1 MHSRCAGFGSLL
13 TGERRLVVDQVPT
26 SFPCGVV
33 PVAMVGIVHSLSHKL
48 QISHSTRQIR
58 QWARTAWLAYR
69 LWDRHDCIDLS
80 AAFAY
85 HTLQSIF
92 PVLLIALALASR
104 ILGQEDGLID
114 QIVSF
119 ANQFL
124 PASAS
129 PLIQST
135 LSKLYIQ
142 RGGAGVFGV
151 FALFMT
157 AGNIYLT
164 LQRGADRLWGW
175 RSGLSA
181 GPQSRNRRRDQLQQF
196 LLLRLKAF
204 ALVGAAGLLLVV
216 AHLTSNLQVI
226 RPQTWLALFNKPL
239 PWLFQ
244 VSLPVSVF
252 ADLLF
257 SGVVS
262 SLVGL
267 VLLRIIPSRSVPA
280 APLIPGSLLIGTAFT
295 FLNVAVGRSLV
306 SLGSRF
312 QAYGV
317 VSGVLVLTLWVW
329 LLGLIIYYG
338 MAISVV
344 VSRRLR
350 GGDPHLFVDVL
361 GSMREAG

>member
-1 MHSRCAGFGSLL
+1 M
-13 TGERRLVVDQVPT
+13 
-26 SFPCGVV
+26 
-33 PVAMVGIVHSLSHKL
+33 
-48 QISHSTRQIR
+48 
-58 QWARTAWLAYR
+58 RTAWLAYR

-104 ILGQEDGLID
+104 ILGRDEGLID
-114 QIVSF
+114 QIASF

-135 LSKLYIQ
+135 LAKLYSQ
-142 RGGAGVFGV
+142 RGGAGAFGV
-151 FALFMT
+151 IALLMT
-157 AGNIYLT
+157 ASNTYLT

-175 RSGLSA
+175 RIGPSGS
-181 GPQSRNRRRDQLQQF
+181 PSCTVSRLLFVQRF
-196 LLLRLKAF
+196 LGLRLKAF

-216 AHLTSNLQVI
+216 AQLTSNLQLI
-226 RPQTWLALFNKPL
+226 SAQTWQALFNRQL

-244 VSLPVSVF
+244 VSMPVSAF

-257 SGVVS
+257 SVLVS
-262 SLVGL
+262 SLVGF
-267 VLLRIIPSRSVPA
+267 VLLRIIPSRAVPL
-280 APLIPGSLLIGTAFT
+280 APLIPGSLLIGMAFT

-329 LLGLIIYYG
+329 LVGLILYYG

-350 GGDPHLFVDVL
+350 GGDPHLLSDL
-361 GSMREAG
+361 RGSRQEAG

>member
-1 MHSRCAGFGSLL
+1 
-13 TGERRLVVDQVPT
+13 
-26 SFPCGVV
+26 
-33 PVAMVGIVHSLSHKL
+33 MVGTVQPPRHKL
-48 QISHSTRQIR
+48 QISPLTRQFR

-92 PVLLIALALASR
+92 PILLIALALASR
-104 ILGQEDGLID
+104 ILGQDDGLID
-114 QIVSF
+114 QIASF

-135 LSKLYIQ
+135 LSKLYSQ
-142 RGGAGVFGV
+142 RGGAGAFGAI
-151 FALFMT
+151 ALLMT
-157 AGNIYLT
+157 ASNTYLT

-175 RSGLSA
+175 RIGSAA
-181 GPQSRNRRRDQLQQF
+181 GPRSRVSRRDQLQRF

-204 ALVGAAGLLLVV
+204 ALVGVAGLLLVV

-226 RPQTWLALFNKPL
+226 KAQTWLALFNKPL

-244 VSLPVSVF
+244 VSMPVSAF

-257 SGVVS
+257 SAMVSAVV
-262 SLVGL
+262 GF

-280 APLIPGSLLIGTAFT
+280 APLIPGSLLIGAAFT
-295 FLNVAVGRSLV
+295 VLNVAVGRSLV

-329 LLGLIIYYG
+329 LLGLILYYG

-344 VSRRLR
+344 VSRRVQ
-350 GGDPHLFVDVL
+350 GGDPHLFVDLHESV
-361 GSMREAG
+361 GQAG